1 MYILAEDR
9 LKKLSDD
16 LRETENKLLRATK
29 DLKNIGDSAVQEKE
43 DRKLQIRQKLARKMQ
58 TVSIVFIL
66 KGSIFLKNRHF
77 LSKKG
82 LINFYIVLIRS

>member
-1 MYILAEDR
+1 MSMGIAKFLKGLYSMIIVLFAAEDR

-16 LRETENKLLRATK
+16 LRQTEEKLLRATK

-58 TVSIVFIL
+58 TVSYW
-66 KGSIFLKNRHF
+66 SC
-77 LSKKG
+77 
-82 LINFYIVLIRS
+82 

>member
-1 MYILAEDR
+1 MLMGIAKFLKGLYSMIIMLFAAEDR

-16 LRETENKLLRATK
+16 LRQTEEKLLRATK

-58 TVSIVFIL
+58 TVS
-66 KGSIFLKNRHF
+66 
-77 LSKKG
+77 
-82 LINFYIVLIRS
+82 

>member
-1 MYILAEDR
+1 MLIAAEDR

-29 DLKNIGDSAVQEKE
+29 DLKNIGDTAVQDKE

-58 TVSIVFIL
+58 TVSDL
-66 KGSIFLKNRHF
+66 
-77 LSKKG
+77 
-82 LINFYIVLIRS
+82 